1 MFQERCQLYQMKDD
15 EATRDYIYQPYA
27 VLASMRYFP
36 NEADYSKVYDDLL
49 RSGEDVRMARQRLSA
64 LQRKRGCFRQIN
76 TSDVIV
82 LRRETGTICC
92 FVDGDGFVVLDA
104 FLASQASS
112 GNPLTLETEHYAIPG
127 KKGLW
132 RVVDSIAY
140 EDVIFFLL
148 EHEAHGR
155 EIPCVIL
162 SSKGEMVSDS
172 ITNDFD
178 ETAAAQMR
186 LFLHPELP
194 KQALE
199 HKRPPK
205 ELWQKYYENGE
216 YVRHASHEVGSE
228 ENYDHIDGVNNNQKP
243 QRPAWVDPKKRPSV
257 RKRLRE
263 KLSQVH
269 GGKET
274 QRTREKA

>member
-1 MFQERCQLYQMKDD
+1 MLQERCQLYQMKDG
-15 EATRDYIYQPYA
+15 EALRKYIFQPFA
-27 VLASMRYFP
+27 VLASKRYFP
-36 NEADYSKVYDDLL
+36 NEADYDRTYDDLL
-49 RSGEDVRMARQRLSA
+49 RPNEDVRAVRDRLSA

-92 FVDGDGFVVLDA
+92 FVDGDGFVVLEG
-104 FLASQASS
+104 FFGPPTS

-132 RVVDSIAY
+132 RVVDGITY
-140 EDVIFFLL
+140 ENVLFFLL
-148 EHEAHGR
+148 EHEEHGR

-162 SSKGEMVSDS
+162 DSKGEVVSDK
-172 ITNDFD
+172 ITKDFN
-178 ETAAAQMR
+178 ETAEEQMR

-194 KQALE
+194 KQATE

-205 ELWQKYYENGE
+205 ELWQKYYDNGE

-228 ENYDHIDGVNNNQKP
+228 ENYNHIDGVNNNRKP
-243 QRPAWVDPKKRPSV
+243 QRLVWVDPKKRPSV
-257 RKRLRE
+257 RKRLQE
-263 KLSQVH
+263 KLNLVH
-269 GGKET
+269 GSKEK
-274 QRTREKA
+274 QRTREKT

>member
-1 MFQERCQLYQMKDD
+1 MLQERCQLYQMKDG
-15 EATRDYIYQPYA
+15 EALREYIFQPFSI
-27 VLASMRYFP
+27 LASKRYFP
-36 NEADYSKVYDDLL
+36 NEADYNMVYDNPL
-49 RSGEDVRMARQRLSA
+49 RPNEDVRAVRERLSA

-92 FVDGDGFVVLDA
+92 FVDGDGFVMLDG
-104 FLASQASS
+104 FFGPLSS

-132 RVVDSIAY
+132 RVVDGITY
-140 EDVIFFLL
+140 ENVLFFLL
-148 EHEAHGR
+148 EHEEHGR

-162 SSKGEMVSDS
+162 DSKGEVVSDR
-172 ITNDFD
+172 ITKDFD
-178 ETAAAQMR
+178 EIAAEQMR

-194 KQALE
+194 KQPVE
-199 HKRPPK
+199 HERPPK
-205 ELWQKYYENGE
+205 ELWQKYYDNGE

-257 RKRLRE
+257 RKRLWE

-269 GGKET
+269 GGKGT

>member
-1 MFQERCQLYQMKDD
+1 MLQERCQLYQMKDG
-15 EATRDYIYQPYA
+15 EALREYIFQPFA
-27 VLASMRYFP
+27 ALASKRYFP
-36 NEADYSKVYDDLL
+36 NETDYNMVYDDLL
-49 RSGEDVRMARQRLSA
+49 RPNEDVRAVRERLSM

-92 FVDGDGFVVLDA
+92 FVDGDGFVMLDGFFSLPA
-104 FLASQASS
+104 S
-112 GNPLTLETEHYAIPG
+112 GNPLTLKTEHYAIPG

-132 RVVDSIAY
+132 RVVDNITY
-140 EDVIFFLL
+140 ENILFFLL
-148 EHEAHGR
+148 EHEEHGR

-162 SSKGEMVSDS
+162 DSKGEVVSDT
-172 ITNDFD
+172 ITKDFD
-178 ETAAAQMR
+178 ETAAEQMR

-194 KQALE
+194 KQPVE
-199 HKRPPK
+199 HQRPPE
-205 ELWQKYYENGE
+205 ELWQKFYENGE

-228 ENYDHIDGVNNNQKP
+228 GNYDHIDGVNNNQKP

>member
-1 MFQERCQLYQMKDD
+1 MLQERCQLYQMKDG
-15 EATRDYIYQPYA
+15 EALREYIFQPFA
-27 VLASMRYFP
+27 VLASKRYFP
-36 NEADYSKVYDDLL
+36 NEVDYDMAYDDLL
-49 RSGEDVRMARQRLSA
+49 RPNEDVRAVRERLSM

-92 FVDGDGFVVLDA
+92 FVDGDGFVMLEGFFGA
-104 FLASQASS
+104 PTS

-132 RVVDSIAY
+132 RVVDGITY
-140 EDVIFFLL
+140 ENVLFFLL
-148 EHEAHGR
+148 EHEEHGR

-162 SSKGEMVSDS
+162 DSKGEVVSDK
-172 ITNDFD
+172 ITKDFD
-178 ETAAAQMR
+178 ETAEEQMR

-194 KQALE
+194 KQSVE
-199 HKRPPK
+199 HERPPK
-205 ELWQKYYENGE
+205 ELWQKFYENGE

-228 ENYDHIDGVNNNQKP
+228 ENNNHIDGVNNNRIP
-243 QRPAWVDPKKRPSV
+243 QRSTWVDPKKRPSV
-257 RKRLRE
+257 RKRLQE

-269 GGKET
+269 GGKDKL
-274 QRTREKA
+274 RTREKV

>member
-1 MFQERCQLYQMKDD
+1 MLQERCQLYQMKDG
-15 EATRDYIYQPYA
+15 EALREYIFQPFA
-27 VLASMRYFP
+27 VLASKRYFP
-36 NEADYSKVYDDLL
+36 NEADYDMAYDDLL
-49 RSGEDVRMARQRLSA
+49 RPNEDVRAVRERLSM

-92 FVDGDGFVVLDA
+92 FVDGDGFVMLDG
-104 FLASQASS
+104 FFVPPSS

-132 RVVDSIAY
+132 RVVDSITY
-140 EDVIFFLL
+140 ENILFFLL
-148 EHEAHGR
+148 EHEEHGR

-162 SSKGEMVSDS
+162 DSKGEVVSDT
-172 ITNDFD
+172 ITKDFD
-178 ETAAAQMR
+178 ETAEEQMR

-194 KQALE
+194 KQSVE
-199 HKRPPK
+199 HERPPK
-205 ELWQKYYENGE
+205 ELWQKFYENGE

-228 ENYDHIDGVNNNQKP
+228 ENYNHIDGVNNNCKP
-243 QRPAWVDPKKRPSV
+243 QQPIWVDPRKRPSV
-257 RKRLRE
+257 RKRLQE
-263 KLSQVH
+263 KLNQVH
-269 GGKET
+269 GGKDK

>member
-1 MFQERCQLYQMKDD
+1 MVQERCQLYQMKDG
-15 EATRDYIYQPYA
+15 EALREYIFQPFA
-27 VLASMRYFP
+27 VLASKRYFP
-36 NEADYSKVYDDLL
+36 NEADYDMAYDDLL
-49 RSGEDVRMARQRLSA
+49 RPNEDVRAVRERLSM

-92 FVDGDGFVVLDA
+92 FVDGDGFVMLDGFFGA
-104 FLASQASS
+104 PAS

-132 RVVDSIAY
+132 RVVDSINY
-140 EDVIFFLL
+140 ENVLFFLL
-148 EHEAHGR
+148 EHEEHGR

-162 SSKGEMVSDS
+162 DSKGEMVSDK
-172 ITNDFD
+172 ITKDFD
-178 ETAAAQMR
+178 ETAAEQMR

-194 KQALE
+194 KQSVE
-199 HKRPPK
+199 HERPPK
-205 ELWQKYYENGE
+205 ELWQKFYENGE

-228 ENYDHIDGVNNNQKP
+228 ENYNQIDGLNNNRKL
-243 QRPAWVDPKKRPSV
+243 QRPVWVDPKKRPSV
-257 RKRLRE
+257 RKRLQE
-263 KLSQVH
+263 KLNQVH
-269 GGKET
+269 GGKDK

>member
-1 MFQERCQLYQMKDD
+1 MFQERCQLYQMKDG

-49 RSGEDVRMARQRLSA
+49 RPGEDVRMARQRLSA
-64 LQRKRGCFRQIN
+64 LQHKRGWFRQIN

-92 FVDGDGFVVLDA
+92 FVDGDGFVMLDGFFGLPA
-104 FLASQASS
+104 S
-112 GNPLTLETEHYAIPG
+112 GNPLTLETEHYQIPG

-132 RVVDSIAY
+132 RVVDSITY
-140 EDVIFFLL
+140 ENILFFLL
-148 EHEAHGR
+148 EHEEHGR

-162 SSKGEMVSDS
+162 DSKGEVVSDT
-172 ITNDFD
+172 ITKDFD
-178 ETAAAQMR
+178 ETAAEQMR

-194 KQALE
+194 KQPVE
-199 HKRPPK
+199 HQRPPK
-205 ELWQKYYENGE
+205 ELWQKFYENGE
-216 YVRHASHEVGSE
+216 YVRHTSHEVGSE
-228 ENYDHIDGVNNNQKP
+228 ENYNHIDGVNNNRKP
-243 QRPAWVDPKKRPSV
+243 QRSTWVDPKKRPSV
-257 RKRLRE
+257 RKRLQE
-263 KLSQVH
+263 KLNQVH
-269 GGKET
+269 GGKDK